1 MLVGLKIL
9 IIIAIMGGLIAYMGD
24 KLGTKVGKRRMSL
37 FGLRPKHTS
46 IIVTIVTG
54 LLVAAATVGVLTIT
68 SQSVRT
74 ALFGMDQLRADM
86 NQLTAEVTAKNTEL
100 KRGQE
105 LLEANK
111 KELADRMAEI
121 ETIRKEVEQSRQ
133 ELADAEAAKVATEA
147 ELSALQASYDEAS
160 KKLAALE
167 ATRASMEKHIAD
179 LQKTQEELK
188 TGIIHLRE
196 GTILF
201 QVDQL
206 LAQAVVRNGLSHN
219 EARDAVNSIVEDTN
233 KLVLRRLGVE
243 DNGESVVYVDRQN
256 MEVAISKVEESK
268 TPMVIQVVAAGN
280 IIAGEPAVATIQV
293 YPQQFIYKSG
303 DVISTAVID
312 GGSNAQVNMLR
323 FLKQVNEEAKSKGV
337 IPDSLSGDIGTIP
350 GDELFSAIRRIGML
364 HGKVYV
370 EAYADGDTYSS
381 GPVHI
386 KLRITQMTD
395 TGKLIKTN

>member
-9 IIIAIMGGLIAYMGD
+9 FIIAIMGGLIAYMGD
-24 KLGTKVGKRRMSL
+24 KLGTKVGKRKMSL

-54 LLVAAATVGVLTIT
+54 LLVAATTVGVLTIT

-86 NQLTAEVTAKNTEL
+86 NRLTAEVAAKNAEL
-100 KRGQE
+100 ERGKA

-111 KELADRMAEI
+111 KELADRMSEI
-121 ETIRKEVEQSRQ
+121 EEIRKEVEQSRQ
-133 ELADAEAAKVATEA
+133 ELADAEAAKYATEA
-147 ELSALQASYDEAS
+147 ELSALQASYDAAS

-167 ATRASMEKHIAD
+167 ATRASMEKHIAE

-206 LAQAVVRNGLSHN
+206 LTQAVVRNGLNHN
-219 EARDAVNSIVEDTN
+219 DAREAVNNIIEDTN

-243 DNGESVVYVDRQN
+243 DHGETVVYVDRQN
-256 MEVAISKVEESK
+256 VEVAISKVEEAK

-280 IIAGEPAVATIQV
+280 IISGESAV
-293 YPQQFIYKSG
+293 
-303 DVISTAVID
+303 
-312 GGSNAQVNMLR
+312 
-323 FLKQVNEEAKSKGV
+323 
-337 IPDSLSGDIGTIP
+337 
-350 GDELFSAIRRIGML
+350 
-364 HGKVYV
+364 
-370 EAYADGDTYSS
+370 
-381 GPVHI
+381 
-386 KLRITQMTD
+386 
-395 TGKLIKTN
+395 